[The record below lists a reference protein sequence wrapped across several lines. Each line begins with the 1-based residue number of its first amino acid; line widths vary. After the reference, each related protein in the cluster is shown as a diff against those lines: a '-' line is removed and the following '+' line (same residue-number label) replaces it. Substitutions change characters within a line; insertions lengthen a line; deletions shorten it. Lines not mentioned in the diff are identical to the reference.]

1 MPTRDILLQNKD
13 KGIVMNGPIFD
24 GPDANDAELPD
35 PSGPMH
41 RDPTFGGVSIP
52 KYFWKILITKSGGSL
67 KAAAFIVS
75 QRNLIMEIDRI
86 QEAEIFEKLS
96 AAQVRVFQFS
106 IADVSKLTVNSLP
119 TVTPFSRPIATPA
132 ERIDLST

>member
-1 MPTRDILLQNKD
+1 MTNPLWDRGQDNRTSS
-13 KGIVMNGPIFD
+13 V
-24 GPDANDAELPD
+24 AENW
-35 PSGPMH
+35 PSSGSMH

-86 QEAEIFEKLS
+86 QEAEILEKLS
-96 AAQVRVFQFS
+96 AAQVRVFQVS
-106 IADVSKLTVNSLP
+106 IADVSKLAKLDFGNLGQADAHE
-119 TVTPFSRPIATPA
+119 ATSVGPRLI
-132 ERIDLST
+132 ESYDDIRI